1 MNEMFSQGGRGSTGI
16 LTNKQAI
23 ARKFGVKQSEVVYF
37 SEGVDLGGYKV
48 IYDKTTQ
55 RAYSLPTD
63 ISSGTTAISLGTD
76 AVLVHSQGSVDLG
89 ELGVQREE
97 FITVPGSFTTGA
109 TITTKNEVLAGTFGL
124 YRWNGTLPKVV
135 NAGSTPETTGGINL
149 GAWVGVGGTSLHRPI
164 IDDVALQ
171 HKIVHDID
179 YAGIFDDSD
188 NLSQGFCIC
197 ETPDGLRMFIHQ
209 PVTGGVRIVETTFN
223 PEGDN
228 ENPTVISFSPVFEDI
243 GHQSIG
249 AIYENG
255 GVILY
260 LPTKDSK
267 GINIINWRGSDT
279 TTSNITRVEVFKSGF
294 YSNGEIITLALS
306 ESGKTLVIETIG
318 EPVRVHYNRDDHR
331 IIYVFDRA
339 SLTFKYRFH
348 INNIPMV
355 AQSFQGMAS
364 DDQYLYVY
372 YGYNGVFLTHRI
384 VIYNLF
390 TGEIVRWFNVD
401 GVRAKY
407 GREKMLGNAEL
418 GYPCLQEPEGL
429 ALYKGKLYLLD
440 MDFWYATA
448 DVVLF
453 EGEYFAARAANFSGY
468 SPINA
473 SYWTPTTYGISG
485 ASAYNSTTT
494 YTRTTRT
501 KRSKAIVSV
510 EAYDGT
516 GYLIDS
522 GVAYPDSHASLFLNP
537 NAVNIAISTN
547 EDFQVAAYEQNLRSH
562 RPLFEV
568 RKEAPDTDGSAA
580 VFRLFGDAFQT
591 GEYSG
596 RFVQFK
602 HRLNPVHDCMEI
614 RADVDL
620 LSGGGINLYSMNDT
634 QSPGR
639 TRLHCTDGT
648 ETYSVLLSPASPSF
662 HPDLDKTLNLGT
674 TVNRWNLVHC
684 QGIRIISDDK
694 LQKQVFLETT
704 LKKGALQVS
713 TSGNLGVWDSSASK
727 YLIASRPDGTAF
739 MQIDTDITG
748 NFLPSTNNTYNIGSS
763 SKAFSNA
770 YFNNSPTVVSD
781 ATLKDE
787 PRDINSS
794 EIAAFAEIARLP
806 SVWRWLQ
813 RIKEEGDDA
822 RLHSGPTVQAAIDI
836 MTKHGLDWRKYSAFC
851 LDSWDAVEAEYE
863 EIPAEYEE
871 VPVQPAIYSNEG
883 ELLSGTTLVLVRES
897 QKVLV
902 RPELEAGTRYRFRK
916 EELLWWCLRA
926 TINQIDSLAETVN
939 ELVSRIDA
947 LENK

>member
-109 TITTKNEVLAGTFGL
+109 TITTKNEVLTDTSGL

-135 NAGSTPETTGGINL
+135 EPDSTPEKSGGIHA
-149 GAWVGVGGTSLHRPI
+149 GAWIPVGTLATHNPI
-164 IDDVALQ
+164 IDDIALQ
-171 HKIVHDID
+171 HKVVHDID
-179 YAGIFDDSD
+179 YSGIFEGAE

-249 AIYENG
+249 AVYENG
-255 GVILY
+255 NVFIY
-260 LPTKDSK
+260 VPTADDK
-267 GINIINWRGSDT
+267 GINIITWKGYNTSISD
-279 TTSNITRVEVFKSGF
+279 IVRKEIFKSDF
-294 YSNGEIITLALS
+294 YSDDNIITIALS
-306 ESGKTLVIETIG
+306 ESSKTLVIETIDV
-318 EPVRVHYNRDDHR
+318 PVHVHYNNDDRR

-348 INNIPMV
+348 INTIPMV
-355 AQSFQGMAS
+355 SPQSFQGMAC
-364 DDQYLYVY
+364 DDQYLYAY
-372 YGYNGVFLTHRI
+372 YGYNGVFITHRI

-407 GREKMLGNAEL
+407 GREKMLGNAEF
-418 GYPCLQEPEGL
+418 GYPCVQEPEGL
-429 ALYKGKLYLLD
+429 AIYKGKLYLLD
-440 MDFWYATA
+440 MDFWYATC

-453 EGEYFAARAANFSGY
+453 EGLYFAARTSNFSRY

-473 SYWTPTTYGISG
+473 SYWTPTTYGIG
-485 ASAYNSTTT
+485 NASQWDSTKT
-494 YTRTTRT
+494 YTRATRT

-510 EAYDGT
+510 EPYDGT
-516 GYLIDS
+516 GYSIF
-522 GVAYPDSHASLFLNP
+522 GVAYPDSHASLFLSP
-537 NAVNIAISTN
+537 NAVNIAISPSEN
-547 EDFQVAAYEQNLRSH
+547 FQVATYEQNLRSH

-568 RKEAPDTDGSAA
+568 RREAPDTDNSAA
-580 VFRLFGDAFQT
+580 VFRLYGDAFRT
-591 GEYSG
+591 GEYTG
-596 RFVQFK
+596 RSVQWK
-602 HRLNPVHDCMEI
+602 HRLNDVHDCLEI
-614 RADVDL
+614 RADTG
-620 LSGGGINLYSMNDT
+620 LSTGGGINIYSTKDT
-634 QSPGR
+634 QYPGR
-639 TRLHCTDGT
+639 TKFYCTDGST
-648 ETYSVLLSPASPSF
+648 INAVSFSPASPAL
-662 HPDLDKTLNLGT
+662 HPDADKTINLGT
-674 TVNRWNLVHC
+674 SLNRWNVIHS
-684 QGIRIISDDK
+684 QGLNIKSDDET
-694 LQKQVFLETT
+694 QKRVLIGTT
-704 LKKGALQVS
+704 LKEGSVQVS
-713 TSGNLGVWDSSASK
+713 TTGHLGVWDSSVSK
-727 YLIASRPDGTAF
+727 YLIASRPAGTAF
-739 MQIDTDITG
+739 MQMDTDITG

-939 ELVSRIDA
+939 ALVSRIDA